1 MPRLRTKALGSG
13 RWIIVVACAILA
25 LASGVTAFYAS
36 PALVRNLLI
45 AQIESRTHRSV
56 SIDAVSLNPFTGRL
70 VVRGF
75 RLQEPDGKTPFTDF
89 DRLDVRIRSLL
100 RGHLWIREVT
110 PEGSTVRIIRFAE
123 GFNISDLI
131 PTSGGSG
138 RTLDVTVDRLV
149 VTKGTVALED
159 WALAEPRTW
168 YSENIEIDAYNLSTR
183 RGDGRAVARSVTV
196 GAPVLLEMRHVRLYP
211 IHLEAAV
218 TTSGS
223 TLARPPLLP
232 RDAAVVLEQGRA
244 ARLLQVALD
253 ARAGLRANVTGA
265 LEDVVLVRRGAR
277 PRRARARAH
286 RGARRL
292 PVPGREAPGRPLLSS
307 RARRA
312 SRTRSARRRPLPG
325 VDAAGHIA
333 DVTWPVV
340 LGPAA
345 WTSGAASRAGAC

>member
-89 DRLDVRIRSLL
+89 DRLDVRIRPLPL
-100 RGHLWIREVT
+100 ARAPLDPRGDA
-110 PEGSTVRIIRFAE
+110 EGSTVRIIRFAE

-138 RTLDVTVDRLV
+138 RTLDVTVDRSSSSRRAPSRSRI
-149 VTKGTVALED
+149 GPWPSPA
-159 WALAEPRTW
+159 RG
-168 YSENIEIDAYNLSTR
+168 TR
-183 RGDGRAVARSVTV
+183 RTSRSTPTTSRPAAVTGAVARSVTV

-218 TTSGS
+218 TTSGP

-244 ARLLQVALD
+244 
-253 ARAGLRANVTGA
+253 G
-265 LEDVVLVRRGAR
+265 
-277 PRRARARAH
+277 
-286 RGARRL
+286 
-292 PVPGREAPGRPLLSS
+292 
-307 RARRA
+307 
-312 SRTRSARRRPLPG
+312 
-325 VDAAGHIA
+325 
-333 DVTWPVV
+333 
-340 LGPAA
+340 
-345 WTSGAASRAGAC
+345 